1 MSIFNEI
8 GLAIGKG
15 TGEIGAKAKVIRES
29 SKLNVMAGEEE
40 KKLVSY
46 YQSIGQI
53 YADIHKNDYEPI
65 FAELMTMV
73 EESQN
78 NLMDYRRQSEEL
90 KQIRNCP
97 VCGRPITED
106 SQFCSFCGNR
116 IDNNI
121 GLNSRN
127 VISQITCYR
136 CGKILDTDAKFCENC
151 GLPVEETLKK
161 IKEQTANLPVTYE
174 EVELGKGV
182 ERQGQIELGRNVK
195 LPEQAKLKKEYVT
208 SDKQENQISDI
219 PSPLICSVCGEEVED
234 GAAFCGNCGI
244 RI

>member
-8 GLAIGKG
+8 GFVIGKG
-15 TGEIGAKAKVIRES
+15 TGEIGTKAKVMRES
-29 SKLNVMAGEEE
+29 SKLNIMAGEEE

-53 YADIHKNDYEPI
+53 YADIHKNDYEPA

-73 EESQN
+73 ETSKN
-78 NLMDYRRQSEEL
+78 NLMTYRRQSEEL
-90 KQIRNCP
+90 KQIRNCS
-97 VCGRPITED
+97 VCGRPIVGD
-106 SQFCSFCGNR
+106 GQFCSFCGNR

-121 GLNSRN
+121 GLNSAN
-127 VISQITCYR
+127 VMPPITCCR

-161 IKEQTANLPVTYE
+161 IKEQTVDSPVTYE
-174 EVELGKGV
+174 RVELGKDV
-182 ERQGQIELGRNVK
+182 ELQSQIELGRNVE
-195 LPEQAKLKKEYVT
+195 LSEQVKIKKEYVT

-219 PSPLICSVCGEEVED
+219 PSSLICPACGEKIEERAV
-234 GAAFCGNCGI
+234 FCGNCGN

>member
-15 TGEIGAKAKVIRES
+15 TGEIGAKAKVMRES
-29 SKLNVMAGEEE
+29 SKLNLMAGEEE
-40 KKLVSY
+40 KKLVNY

-53 YADIHKNDYEPI
+53 YADIHKNDYEPA
-65 FAELMTMV
+65 FAELMTLV
-73 EESQN
+73 EESRN
-78 NLMDYRRQSEEL
+78 NLMAYRRQSEEL
-90 KQIRNCP
+90 KQARNCP
-97 VCGRPITED
+97 VCGRPIAGD
-106 SQFCSFCGNR
+106 GQFCSFCGSR

-121 GLNSRN
+121 GLNSAN
-127 VISQITCYR
+127 VMPQITCCR

-161 IKEQTANLPVTYE
+161 IKEQTVDSRVTHE
-174 EVELGKGV
+174 QVELGKGV
-182 ERQGQIELGRNVK
+182 ELQSQMELGRNVE

-219 PSPLICSVCGEEVED
+219 PSSLICPACGEKIEE
-234 GAAFCGNCGI
+234 GAAFCGNCGN